1 MMSSGKKFHRRAT
14 NKSKGDHNPAQCNH
28 TLHGKYIH
36 YKPDK
41 ATEGKDVITI
51 YDNDGDRELIVPNPD
66 PIDIPGILPMSEF
79 QRLKK
84 QAHVRKPT
92 KLIVDVVDNI
102 RQRMEGSP
110 HKSIAK
116 LSQQTGINYESKN
129 RNDGERPR
137 GTRKITRGKSEAQ
150 GSVDESSTTS
160 SDQTR
165 LETWKGTFYKYIP
178 IVNRVPKI
186 LDLQPII
193 QYRVKSKT
201 IFFYFLLFATGLW
214 LKKVEDDACEKN
226 LYLLQRAYELRQEQ
240 EEEVKNVNSLVLA
253 TKCMLI
259 REAQIK
265 EKEVSM
271 HIIRLI
277 RKELEEEEQR
287 LDMMMEQS
295 RQRAIK
301 AEEEKQELQVN
312 KTKSKK
318 CRVRGIY
325 FLYVR
330 YRYVKQVIQQIKENN
345 LQKLM
350 EAERI
355 EEESRMI
362 NKANLQMQKEDEER
376 ARKKKEEQR
385 RMQEDMKLA
394 NENVKRYKR
403 IRQEEERIADLRVKE
418 FMRKKD
424 AREGRREQEQEALK
438 LAKERE
444 IERLRMIQEKAQEQ
458 KANVDELN
466 ARRAAEE
473 AERAWREKEKEAA
486 LKRKQQVIE
495 MKRGREQQI
504 DDMRRAQAL
513 EMARDEKECREACI
527 YIYTY
532 IYKYNVYTR

>member
-84 QAHVRKPT
+84 QAHVLTTKAKIEMMENAQEERVKLQEESQKRKEVLMKAQLHQAIKQGS
-92 KLIVDVVDNI
+92 KLGKYVLSRAFLTTQPSSVMAVYSYSKHLRSSTGQLSLGVDNK
-102 RQRMEGSP
+102 Q
-110 HKSIAK
+110 
-116 LSQQTGINYESKN
+116 
-129 RNDGERPR
+129 
-137 GTRKITRGKSEAQ
+137 
-150 GSVDESSTTS
+150 
-160 SDQTR
+160 
-165 LETWKGTFYKYIP
+165 
-178 IVNRVPKI
+178 
-186 LDLQPII
+186 
-193 QYRVKSKT
+193 
-201 IFFYFLLFATGLW
+201 
-214 LKKVEDDACEKN
+214 
-226 LYLLQRAYELRQEQ
+226 
-240 EEEVKNVNSLVLA
+240 
-253 TKCMLI
+253 
-259 REAQIK
+259 
-265 EKEVSM
+265 
-271 HIIRLI
+271 LI

-312 KTKSKK
+312 KTK
-318 CRVRGIY
+318 
-325 FLYVR
+325 
-330 YRYVKQVIQQIKENN
+330 RYVKQVIQQIKENN

-513 EMARDEKECREACI
+513 EMARDEKECREVRT

-532 IYKYNVYTR
+532 IHKYNVYAR